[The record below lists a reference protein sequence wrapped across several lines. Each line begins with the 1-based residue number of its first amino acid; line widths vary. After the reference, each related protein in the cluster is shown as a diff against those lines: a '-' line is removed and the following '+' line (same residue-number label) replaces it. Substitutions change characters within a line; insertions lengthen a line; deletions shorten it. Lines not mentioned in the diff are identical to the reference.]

1 MSSLDAIDNNLPVLQ
16 VKGLGKIYARRTS
29 DTRKKLGA
37 IAGKALWG
45 GRPRQDKALKGSQF
59 WAVQNVSFDLARG
72 EAIGIIGL
80 NGSGK
85 TTLLRMLAGQ
95 IPVDAGEVVVNGTSA
110 AMIDLQAGF
119 QPSASGHENIFLRAA
134 ALGFTRKKTQ
144 THIKEII
151 EFSELG
157 DAIHAPLA
165 TYSSGMKM
173 RLAFSIM
180 ATVSPDILFID
191 EVLAVG
197 DFAFRQKCLAKVREM
212 RSRSAFVFVS
222 HAMGDISRFC
232 NRVIVMHKGKV
243 AFMGDPD
250 AAIEFHLSQQAAE
263 NQPPQLRLAM
273 PDNAGKEI
281 SKPFSLHEKVVAKGL
296 DFFSPA
302 SYQNQDFVA
311 SVKYAVDG
319 VLTDTVYKQCLD
331 KLEFSVVARLKQS
344 CRRLIFGFTIL
355 TEAGEG
361 ITGVASD
368 SQNLT
373 LTLDQARE
381 VFSSV
386 VIDKLTLMPGKY
398 VVYFNMREGVE
409 LIYRS
414 KLFEI
419 VVDTPPHNTFG
430 VMLLSHSWNVGETQ
444 EQ

>member
-1 MSSLDAIDNNLPVLQ
+1 MSSVDAIEHNLPVLQ
-16 VKGLGKIYARRTS
+16 VKGLGKVYARRS
-29 DTRKKLGA
+29 GDMRKKLGA
-37 IAGKALWG
+37 LAWRAFWG
-45 GRPRQDKALKGSQF
+45 GRPKQGAKLAGTQF

-95 IPVDAGEVVVNGTSA
+95 IPMDAGEVVVNGTSA

-134 ALGFTRKKTQ
+134 ALGFTRRQTQ
-144 THIKEII
+144 AHLEEII

-165 TYSSGMKM
+165 TYSAGMKM

-222 HAMGDISRFC
+222 HSMGDISRFC
-232 NRVIVMHKGKV
+232 NRAIVMHKGRV
-243 AFMGDPD
+243 AYDGDPD
-250 AAIEFHLSQQAAE
+250 AAIEYYLSQQAAE
-263 NQPPQLRLAM
+263 TQSPHLKVVM
-273 PDNAGKEI
+273 PEGVGGEI
-281 SKPFSLHEKVVAKGL
+281 LKPFSLHEKVVAKGL
-296 DFFSPA
+296 DYFSPA
-302 SYQNQDFVA
+302 SYQNQDFVS
-311 SVKYAVDG
+311 SVRYAVDG
-319 VLTDTVYKQCLD
+319 LFTDTVYKQCLD
-331 KLEFSVVARLKQS
+331 RLEFSVTAKIRQS

-368 SQNLT
+368 SQNLS
-373 LTLDQARE
+373 LTVDQARE